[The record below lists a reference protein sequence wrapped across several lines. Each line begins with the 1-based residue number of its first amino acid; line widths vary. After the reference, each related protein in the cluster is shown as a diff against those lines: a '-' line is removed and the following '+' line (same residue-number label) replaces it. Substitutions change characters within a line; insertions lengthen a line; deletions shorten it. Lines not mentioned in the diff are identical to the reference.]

1 MLLQPATDTST
12 AAAIVRSHH
21 TNLFMRRIIAKH
33 SGQAPPGEPS
43 PTAPVGADERPAS
56 TPIEIDARDG
66 AGERLDR
73 FVASRLTDV
82 SRTRLQRWIALGAVR
97 CDDRVLPAS
106 ARLSG
111 RETIV
116 VEPQPREADGAFVP
130 EPVPIEVVH
139 EDEHLLVLCKPAGL
153 VVHPAAG
160 NWRGTLLNG
169 LLFHRPALATLPR
182 AGIVHRLDR
191 DTSGLLVVAK
201 TERAMIALAAQLADR
216 SMGRRYLALADGHCP
231 ARGVIDAAI
240 ARDEASR
247 VRMAAV
253 PAGRG
258 RAART
263 FYRVLARGRLAGRD
277 ASLLECRLDS
287 GRTHQIRVHLRSIGH
302 PLVGDALYGGPAA
315 TGFARQALH
324 AWRLQ
329 LHHPAHARSM
339 QWSAPMPPDM
349 VALCAA
355 AGIDAEV
362 ACRAAAGA
370 FDEDPAG

>member
-1 MLLQPATDTST
+1 
-12 AAAIVRSHH
+12 
-21 TNLFMRRIIAKH
+21 MRRIIAKP
-33 SGQAPPGEPS
+33 SGQAPAAERLLPATTGIDAADS
-43 PTAPVGADERPAS
+43 AAPAA
-56 TPIEIDARDG
+56 IEIEAKGG

-73 FVASRLTDV
+73 FVASRLADV

-106 ARLSG
+106 TRLSG
-111 RETIV
+111 CETIV

-130 EPVPIEVVH
+130 EPVPIDVVH

-169 LLFHRPALATLPR
+169 LLFHRPALAGLPR

-201 TERAMIALAAQLADR
+201 TERAMVSLAAQLADR
-216 SMGRRYLALADGHCP
+216 SMGRRYFALADGRCP

-247 VRMAAV
+247 VRMAVA

-258 RAART
+258 RTART

-302 PLVGDALYGGPAA
+302 PLVGDALYGGPTAA
-315 TGFARQALH
+315 GFARQALH
-324 AWRLQ
+324 AWQLRLR
-329 LHHPAHARSM
+329 HPGDGRMA
-339 QWSAPMPPDM
+339 QWCAPMPPDM
-349 VALCAA
+349 AGLCAA
-355 AGIDAEV
+355 AGIDVEAV
-362 ACRAAAGA
+362 GRAAAGA
-370 FDEDPAG
+370 FDEDAAT